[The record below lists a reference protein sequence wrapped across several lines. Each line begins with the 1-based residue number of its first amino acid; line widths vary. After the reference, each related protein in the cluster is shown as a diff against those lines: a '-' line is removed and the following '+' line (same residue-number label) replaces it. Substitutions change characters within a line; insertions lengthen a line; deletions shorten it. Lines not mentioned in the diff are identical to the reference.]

1 MKILNENQQTNYR
14 WHITIGCAVVFALV
28 GLGIGWSID
37 TKHPDDRIAD
47 LMIPTLIFLA
57 AGLLVGYVT
66 SLVIYKRFT
75 WLDAFAAFSVPP
87 LCFFGFLSAKPGN
100 WTTGQM
106 LGYTALVFVAFLVF
120 RFWMTSERQADH
132 KLTRSARTCNANS
145 DG

>member
-1 MKILNENQQTNYR
+1 MKNLSNNHQQANYR
-14 WHITIGCAVVFALV
+14 WQITIGCAVVSALI

-47 LMIPTLIFLA
+47 LMIPTLIFLT

-75 WLDAFAAFSVPP
+75 LLDALAALSVPP
-87 LCFFGFLSAKPGN
+87 LCFFGFLSAKSGN

-106 LGYTALVFVAFLVF
+106 LGYTALAIVAFLVF
-120 RFWMTSERQADH
+120 RFWKTSE
-132 KLTRSARTCNANS
+132 L
-145 DG
+145 